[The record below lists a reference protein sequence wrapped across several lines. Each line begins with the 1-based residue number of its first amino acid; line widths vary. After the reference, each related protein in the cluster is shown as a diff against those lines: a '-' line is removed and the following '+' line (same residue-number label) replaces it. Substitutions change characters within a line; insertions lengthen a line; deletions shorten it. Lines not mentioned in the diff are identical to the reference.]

1 MREKQDTRISLRGNN
16 KPRSIIKDVSV
27 VYVSSD
33 TMMIEALKKYH
44 AGITVSALKEKP
56 IE

>member
-1 MREKQDTRISLRGNN
+1 MREKEDTRISLRGNN